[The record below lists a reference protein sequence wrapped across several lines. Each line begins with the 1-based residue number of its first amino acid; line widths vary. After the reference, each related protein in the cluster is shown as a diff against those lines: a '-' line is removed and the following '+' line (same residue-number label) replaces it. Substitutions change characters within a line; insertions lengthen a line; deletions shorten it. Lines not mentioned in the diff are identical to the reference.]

1 MDPKPGSLERTYQMQ
16 VKRSNNQNGGPEWKQ
31 RLLGGAGEKVT
42 RSSMHTFIHSTNIQ
56 PSTCGACGSVLGNGK
71 KTEALELLQLTA
83 TIDQCLLS
91 VNLHLSLLPAL
102 DPEPAGLLS
111 SCCHGHES
119 HWSHI
124 PSPPSKEESHSP
136 SYDSQDF

>member
-16 VKRSNNQNGGPEWKQ
+16 VKRSNNQMEVLSGNRGS
-31 RLLGGAGEKVT
+31 LVT
-42 RSSMHTFIHSTNIQ
+42 RSSMPTFIHSTNIQ
-56 PSTCGACGSVLGNGK
+56 PSTCRACGSVLGNGK

-91 VNLHLSLLPAL
+91 VNLHLGLLPAL

-119 HWSHI
+119 H
-124 PSPPSKEESHSP
+124 
-136 SYDSQDF
+136 